1 MWVILFHNDIGNFMS
16 WDFLAHMYFKVET
29 CYLLI
34 GCDAQNDKCCPTLL
48 LCESFVFCV
57 FEYVTWL
64 LVWVFV
70 DDNVFGFTK
79 CLLMNVT

>member
-1 MWVILFHNDIGNFMS
+1 
-16 WDFLAHMYFKVET
+16 MYFKVEM

-34 GCDAQNDKCCPTLL
+34 GCDAQNDKHCPTLL
-48 LCESFVFCV
+48 LCESFVFWV
-57 FEYVTWL
+57 FEPITWL

-79 CLLMNVT
+79 SLLMNVMNVK